1 MAKHYPLLGAVLVTL
16 WSAVPAFAQ
25 QPASPPLDKSHA
37 PVPPY
42 SQIDSDGDGKLDKKE
57 FAAATTQLNITLA
70 QLDTNNDGN
79 VSRGEWD
86 DYRDGVEKSRMH

>member
-1 MAKHYPLLGAVLVTL
+1 MAKQYPLLGAVLVTL
-16 WSAVPAFAQ
+16 WAAVPAFAQ
-25 QPASPPLDKSHA
+25 SPPPVDNSHA

-42 SQIDSDGDGKLDKKE
+42 TQIDSNGDGKLDKKE
-57 FAAATTQLNITLA
+57 FEAATGQLNITLA